1 VGLPDGTNKFL
12 LLLNRLVS
20 QDKHFIKKIHL
31 CQIVALRVH
40 TQPDA
45 MVAYLNPSPV
55 SDPTDWVDLHGEY
68 LYNYALGQLRDQV
81 GAEDLVQETFLAAL
95 KGRERF
101 QGYSSE
107 RTWLTS
113 ILRHKICDHFRSKCR
128 QGNFRCSASIDENDR
143 FDESMLWLHDTAAEC
158 LSPSRHLDLKD
169 FRHSLETALRT
180 LPPRIAQAFTMYD
193 MEECPS
199 TEVCQRLDISEGNLW
214 TMVHR
219 ARKQLRQHLSSWRNE
234 INDSSHSC

>member
-1 VGLPDGTNKFL
+1 
-12 LLLNRLVS
+12 
-20 QDKHFIKKIHL
+20 
-31 CQIVALRVH
+31 
-40 TQPDA
+40 
-45 MVAYLNPSPV
+45 MVACLNPPRA
-55 SDPTDWVDLHGEY
+55 SDPIDWVDQHGDY
-68 LYNYALGQLRDQV
+68 LYNYALCQLRDQV

-95 KGRERF
+95 KARERF

-128 QGNFRCSASIDENDR
+128 EGIFRRTTSSDENDR
-143 FDESMLWLHDTAAEC
+143 IDESMLWLHETAAEC

-169 FRHSLETALRT
+169 FRQSLETALRS
-180 LPPRIAQAFTMYD
+180 LPPRVAQAFTMYE

-199 TEVCQRLDISEGNLW
+199 TAICQHLDISEANLW

-219 ARKQLRQHLSSWRNE
+219 ARKQLRRSLSSWRNE